1 MIGERADV
9 SVLPATVMAWRRVS
23 IALAWRP
30 EWPVAM
36 LAGIAWLL
44 FAVLSLQGD
53 GAGGHA
59 AHAQAQASLS
69 AFALMPWSTS
79 WLASWLLMSFAMMVP
94 ATLPAVRHVAFNS
107 IEARRA
113 RAMAIYVVAYLAV
126 WGAFGVIA
134 FALIVS
140 TRTLIAAAIDRA
152 LFAIVLAVAT
162 GWQLT
167 RIKRRAISA
176 CKRTVPLPPHGL
188 RADRACARFGMLQA
202 WRCILA
208 CWPLMLLMA
217 AMPHPHAL
225 LPMIALATIV
235 LVEERASNRDRLIV
249 PIACVLAVATL
260 AAALAA

>member
-1 MIGERADV
+1 MNAV
-9 SVLPATVMAWRRVS
+9 ACRRVS

-30 EWPVAM
+30 EWPVAV

-44 FAVLSLQGD
+44 LVLLSRQGD
-53 GAGGHA
+53 GGGHVAHVSTATIA
-59 AHAQAQASLS
+59 AGARVATGWTLPL
-69 AFALMPWSTS
+69 ALWAGPL
-79 WLASWLLMSFAMMVP
+79 WLFMSWLLMSFAMMVP

-113 RAMAIYVVAYLAV
+113 RAIAIYVGAYLAV
-126 WGAFGVIA
+126 WCAFGLMA
-134 FALIVS
+134 FALIGASRAMTGIGVGD
-140 TRTLIAAAIDRA
+140 RVLI
-152 LFAIVLAVAT
+152 AIVLAIAT

-176 CKRTVPLPPHGL
+176 CKRTVPLPPAGL
-188 RADRACARFGMLQA
+188 RADRACARFGVLQA

-217 AMPHPHAL
+217 ALPHPHPL
-225 LPMIALATIV
+225 LPMIALTAVV
-235 LVEERASNRDRLIV
+235 LVEERASNRDRLII
-249 PIACVLAVATL
+249 PIAGLFAVATV